1 MNDKDNNDDDKRLQ
15 DVVVT
20 NGTAVK
26 IPATSPTDWVL
37 WLAGQ
42 FTRILVLVYQNSA
55 LWHPTS
61 LRWLWIVNVLTA
73 DPILHLTATELL
85 THIHMQR

>member
-26 IPATSPTDWVL
+26 IPATSPTD
-37 WLAGQ
+37 
-42 FTRILVLVYQNSA
+42 
-55 LWHPTS
+55 
-61 LRWLWIVNVLTA
+61 
-73 DPILHLTATELL
+73 
-85 THIHMQR
+85 